1 MSTHFHQNTPKSNYF
16 NFPLS
21 AFCCPCAHCKHGPAA
36 HGTLTPGYNP
46 GLALRTKAVCKNG
59 KFGVGSHDTHLQM
72 RPCPIFK
79 QMLCFGPHSLTN
91 KSRFLGKD
99 KFVKE
104 IVLLPIFTMQNTLAL
119 W

>member
-1 MSTHFHQNTPKSNYF
+1 MFSTFASKDFGHTIQFFWVFEAYF
-16 NFPLS
+16 VSYAQMGHDFT
-21 AFCCPCAHCKHGPAA
+21 
-36 HGTLTPGYNP
+36 GTKDMCRPPPHSLNRGW
-46 GLALRTKAVCKNG
+46 
-59 KFGVGSHDTHLQM
+59 M